1 MPLLRQPRRQLYAV
15 RLGARGC
22 ASQAAK
28 ASERGRARHTAGA
41 EGSPGP
47 WLAVPRMQRVR
58 ALAKAEI
65 WSKISLGCSPWK
77 GGWPVSSSKTNT
89 PMPHQSEAFVR
100 PRPINISGGTYSSVP
115 HLVCVR
121 FSPTLLAIP
130 MSANLTKP
138 VSTRGGAGRVLH
150 MRGASRPATA
160 VCLGLEEGW
169 GRAFVVEEDVFRFD
183 VAIDVAMAVN
193 MADGERQACRIKPDP
208 LLGQDVVPAAPCL
221 RPIGSQL
228 RIRSAFEGT
237 NREGAS

>member
-1 MPLLRQPRRQLYAV
+1 MARQQLKDEHADAPPVRGLCAASPHQHLRWDVLLGSA
-15 RLGARGC
+15 LG
-22 ASQAAK
+22 
-28 ASERGRARHTAGA
+28 
-41 EGSPGP
+41 
-47 WLAVPRMQRVR
+47 VR
-58 ALAKAEI
+58 ALLAHPF
-65 WSKISLGCSPWK
+65 GHPH
-77 GGWPVSSSKTNT
+77 VS
-89 PMPHQSEAFVR
+89 QLDEACLHA
-100 PRPINISGGTYSSVP
+100 G
-115 HLVCVR
+115 
-121 FSPTLLAIP
+121 
-130 MSANLTKP
+130 
-138 VSTRGGAGRVLH
+138 RGGAGATH
-150 MRGASRPATA
+150 AWSKQASRPATA